1 MEHPGFFQRA
11 APVRLDILAEKLGA
25 TLDQGDDRAAL
36 IRNVLPLGD
45 AGPGDVS
52 FFENRKYL
60 AQLTATKASACLVA
74 PAFAERVPAGTAAL
88 VVQAPYRA
96 FAQALHLFYPD
107 ALFSRAADA
116 AAGDPPVHP
125 TAAIEDDVRIEPG
138 AVVGREAQIIVQLRG
153 DQSPPH
159 STENSYRRAYTALT
173 YRQPSLNVEKRVRTD
188 PGDQLVHLRQVMGA
202 QGGLPIV
209 VGGDTI
215 GAVAVSGSPGGD
227 KDEACAK
234 AGLDKVADQLK

>member
-1 MEHPGFFQRA
+1 MLIR
-11 APVRLDILAEKLGA
+11 GA
-25 TLDQGDDRAAL
+25 TAVALAAASL
-36 IRNVLPLGD
+36 TS
-45 AGPGDVS
+45 VS
-52 FFENRKYL
+52 GAN
-60 AQLTATKASACLVA
+60 AQLLAHKDLSLATALAIA
-74 PAFAERVPAGTAAL
+74 TAA
-88 VVQAPYRA
+88 ADHCK
-96 FAQALHLFYPD
+96 AQGYHV
-107 ALFSRAADA
+107 S
-116 AAGDPPVHP
+116 V
-125 TAAIEDDVRIEPG
+125 
-138 AVVGREAQIIVQLRG
+138 AVVGREAQVIVQLRG

-159 STENSYRRAYTALT
+159 SAENSYRRAYTALT
-173 YRQPSLNVEKRVRTD
+173 YRQPSLNVEKRVRAD

>member
-1 MEHPGFFQRA
+1 MLIR
-11 APVRLDILAEKLGA
+11 GA
-25 TLDQGDDRAAL
+25 TAV
-36 IRNVLPLGD
+36 VLATASLTC
-45 AGPGDVS
+45 ASVA
-52 FFENRKYL
+52 N
-60 AQLTATKASACLVA
+60 AQLLAHKDLSLATALAIA
-74 PAFAERVPAGTAAL
+74 TAA
-88 VVQAPYRA
+88 ADHCK
-96 FAQALHLFYPD
+96 AQGYHV
-107 ALFSRAADA
+107 S
-116 AAGDPPVHP
+116 V
-125 TAAIEDDVRIEPG
+125 
-138 AVVGREAQIIVQLRG
+138 AVVGREAQVIVQLRG

-159 STENSYRRAYTALT
+159 SAENSYRRAYTALT
-173 YRQPSLNVEKRVRTD
+173 YRQPSLNVEKRVRAD

>member
-1 MEHPGFFQRA
+1 MLIR
-11 APVRLDILAEKLGA
+11 GA
-25 TLDQGDDRAAL
+25 TAA
-36 IRNVLPLGD
+36 VLVAASLTVASG
-45 AGPGDVS
+45 A
-52 FFENRKYL
+52 N
-60 AQLTATKASACLVA
+60 AQLLAHKDLSLATALAIA
-74 PAFAERVPAGTAAL
+74 TAA
-88 VVQAPYRA
+88 ADHCRA
-96 FAQALHLFYPD
+96 QGYHV
-107 ALFSRAADA
+107 S
-116 AAGDPPVHP
+116 V
-125 TAAIEDDVRIEPG
+125 
-138 AVVGREAQIIVQLRG
+138 AVVGREAQVIVQLRG